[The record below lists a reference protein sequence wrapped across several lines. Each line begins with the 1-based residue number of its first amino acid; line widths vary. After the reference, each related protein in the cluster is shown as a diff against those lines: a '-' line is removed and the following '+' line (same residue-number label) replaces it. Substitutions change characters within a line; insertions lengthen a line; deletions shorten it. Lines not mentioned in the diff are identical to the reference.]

1 MNGVYV
7 GAIPRMNPTF
17 SEEGFALIQK
27 LARAAGM
34 SPSAYV
40 REAAARSA
48 GWDEAMSQLRAAVEE
63 LRAEVAELRDEVAR
77 LKS

>member
-1 MNGVYV
+1 
-7 GAIPRMNPTF
+7 MNPTF
-17 SEEGFALIQK
+17 SEEGFALITK

-48 GWDEAMSQLRAAVEE
+48 GWDEAMTQLRAVVDEMRKVAESNARE
-63 LRAEVAELRDEVAR
+63 IAYLKREVAALRHQQPR
-77 LKS
+77 

>member
-1 MNGVYV
+1 
-7 GAIPRMNPTF
+7 MNPTF
-17 SEEGFALIQK
+17 SEEGFALITK

-48 GWDEAMSQLRAAVEE
+48 GWDEVAESNAREIACLKR
-63 LRAEVAELRDEVAR
+63 EVAA
-77 LKS
+77 LKHQQPR